1 MALGQLPEADLD
13 GSEEAIFAEINITPL
28 TDVFLVMLIIFMVS
42 SSAVIQEEQKRRQE
56 VEETTVAEA
65 RAGFK
70 LDLPSSS
77 AQQIDPTKKS
87 VVIDISKSGEI
98 AITDAEKSVN
108 VTTDQLAGAFKAA
121 FDVSPQTQLV
131 IRADKGVEHGR
142 VVSVMELAKEAGL
155 NRMAI
160 QTRGN

>member
-1 MALGQLPEADLD
+1 MALGTLPDADLE
-13 GSEEAIFAEINITPL
+13 GSEDAIFAEINITPL

-42 SSAVIQEEQKRRQE
+42 ASAVIQREQELRKE

-87 VVIDISKSGEI
+87 VVVDIAKSGEI
-98 AITDAEKSVN
+98 AITDAEKSVT
-108 VTTDQLAGAFKAA
+108 VTQEQLGAAFKAA
-121 FDVSPQTQLV
+121 FEVSPLTQLV

-142 VVSVMELAKEAGL
+142 VVSVMELAKDAGL
-155 NRMAI
+155 GRMAI